1 MTRRMTLPRFYF
13 DVQEGTRFTAD
24 EVGLEVDSVDAAEY
38 EAARAAAEM
47 GRDQLPNGDARNV
60 TIAVRDERRQQ
71 VVTVRVA
78 MEVYRNEPAHR

>member
-47 GRDQLPNGDARNV
+47 GVISFQTATLVMSLSR
-60 TIAVRDERRQQ
+60 
-71 VVTVRVA
+71 
-78 MEVYRNEPAHR
+78 